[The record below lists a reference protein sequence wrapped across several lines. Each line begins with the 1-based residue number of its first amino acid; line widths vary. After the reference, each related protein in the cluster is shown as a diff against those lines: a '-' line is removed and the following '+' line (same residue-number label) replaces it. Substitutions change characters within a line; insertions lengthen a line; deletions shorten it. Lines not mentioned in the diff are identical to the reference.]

1 MYSPEAELS
10 VEESSSPDGNS
21 VTDSTVAGANGDQ
34 PAADAAI
41 IAEKD
46 NLGEG
51 IENIYQKD
59 AYLLFRAL
67 CKLSMKGVADDTA
80 TSNDAIIH
88 QNK

>member
-1 MYSPEAELS
+1 MFYFRILSPEAE
-10 VEESSSPDGNS
+10 EASSPGGSS
-21 VTDSTVAGANGDQ
+21 VTESTVAGNGDL
-34 PAADAAI
+34 PASDATI
-41 IAEKD
+41 IAENG